1 MSKENRFGLLSRQLK
16 RTFLWNKKSRALGIS
31 GSLMNYYL
39 FVATISLAFEL
50 VVLALII
57 VGFGLKRR
65 MSFRKHGFAMLAAL
79 VVHLVNIGAVMAPS
93 LIISL
98 VPIILGKPTGLIG
111 LFSPFHVAV
120 GTATVILGIWIV
132 GSWRLRQSTKFC
144 APKKRLMR
152 ATFILWLI
160 SLVLGVIFYFIL
172 YWSSLFG

>member
-16 RTFLWNKKSRALGIS
+16 RAFLCDKKPTTLDIS
-31 GSLMNYYL
+31 ESLMNYYL
-39 FVATISLAFEL
+39 LVATVSLAFEL
-50 VVLALII
+50 VVLALIM
-57 VGFGLKRR
+57 VGFALKRH
-65 MSFRKHGFAMLAAL
+65 MSFRKHGFTMLAAL

-93 LIISL
+93 LIVSL
-98 VPIILGKPTGLIG
+98 VSIILRKPTSLIG

-132 GSWRLRQSTKFC
+132 GTWRLRQSTKFC
-144 APKKRLMR
+144 APKKKLMR

-160 SLVLGVIFYFIL
+160 SLSSGIIFYFIL